1 MTTIALFLF
10 YFLTPFLILFLCK
23 KSKTIKKIGAI
34 IIAYL
39 TGILFG
45 NIGIIPRASDAFRN
59 LLSGKTFINEV
70 EALEL
75 YEQGVLKQSDLL
87 LNQISSIQDLIM
99 TIVIPLSIPLLLFSL
114 NIKSSINT
122 LKKSLFSTFIAI
134 LSLVI
139 CVVTGFFFFRHS
151 ISLRMLRCPL
161 QLCCKY
167 LCNSLSLF
175 QAR

>member
-10 YFLTPFLILFLCK
+10 LLFDPIFDPFLVQ

-75 YEQGVLKQSDLL
+75 YEQGVS
-87 LNQISSIQDLIM
+87 
-99 TIVIPLSIPLLLFSL
+99 
-114 NIKSSINT
+114 
-122 LKKSLFSTFIAI
+122 
-134 LSLVI
+134 
-139 CVVTGFFFFRHS
+139 
-151 ISLRMLRCPL
+151 
-161 QLCCKY
+161 
-167 LCNSLSLF
+167 
-175 QAR
+175 

>member
-59 LLSGKTFINEV
+59 LLSGNH
-70 EALEL
+70 L
-75 YEQGVLKQSDLL
+75 
-87 LNQISSIQDLIM
+87 
-99 TIVIPLSIPLLLFSL
+99 
-114 NIKSSINT
+114 
-122 LKKSLFSTFIAI
+122 
-134 LSLVI
+134 
-139 CVVTGFFFFRHS
+139 
-151 ISLRMLRCPL
+151 
-161 QLCCKY
+161 
-167 LCNSLSLF
+167 
-175 QAR
+175 